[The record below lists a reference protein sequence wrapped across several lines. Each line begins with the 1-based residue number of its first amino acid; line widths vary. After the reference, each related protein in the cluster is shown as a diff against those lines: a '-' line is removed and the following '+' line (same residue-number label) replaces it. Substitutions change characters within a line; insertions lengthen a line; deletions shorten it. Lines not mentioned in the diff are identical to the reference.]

1 MHKIMCKIYNTG
13 NPCLQTSNT
22 CIQVPRF
29 FLKKNFRTWV
39 GIEPTP
45 SHLRCAALPV
55 ELPSPLGARWWGVG
69 YTSVSFLVPI
79 TS

>member
-1 MHKIMCKIYNTG
+1 M
-13 NPCLQTSNT
+13 
-22 CIQVPRF
+22 
-29 FLKKNFRTWV
+29 

-69 YTSVSFLVPI
+69 YTNVSFLGVNYILNTKFSAENFVFKIFSFSVMHNSEAMPMVI
-79 TS
+79 IRPY